1 MLTDAAKRKTLPAW
15 IREGLEKMEREKQKK
30 MERER
35 MEQEKKEAEKR
46 EQAEKEAMDDMTNDG
61 EPHVPKKSRFVSE
74 WGVSNLLWKDS
85 GAVVI

>member
-1 MLTDAAKRKTLPAW
+1 
-15 IREGLEKMEREKQKK
+15 MEREKQKK

-35 MEQEKKEAEKR
+35 IEQEKKEAEKR

-74 WGVSNLLWKDS
+74 CVVSNLSKKHY
-85 GAVVI
+85 GAMITWIFGHWFIFHEGYCINVSM

>member
-1 MLTDAAKRKTLPAW
+1 
-15 IREGLEKMEREKQKK
+15 MEREKQKK

-35 MEQEKKEAEKR
+35 IEQEKKEAEKR

-74 WGVSNLLWKDS
+74 CIVSNFSKKHY
-85 GAVVI
+85 GAIIT

>member
-35 MEQEKKEAEKR
+35 IEQEKKEAEKR

-61 EPHVPKKSRFVSE
+61 EPHVPKKSRFVSDCV
-74 WGVSNLLWKDS
+74 VSILSKKHY
-85 GAVVI
+85 GALIT

>member
-1 MLTDAAKRKTLPAW
+1 
-15 IREGLEKMEREKQKK
+15 MEREKQKK

-35 MEQEKKEAEKR
+35 IEQKKEAEKR

-74 WGVSNLLWKDS
+74 CVVSNLSQKYY
-85 GAVVI
+85 GAMIT

>member
-1 MLTDAAKRKTLPAW
+1 
-15 IREGLEKMEREKQKK
+15 

-35 MEQEKKEAEKR
+35 IEKEKKEAEKR

-74 WGVSNLLWKDS
+74 CVVSNLSKKHY
-85 GAVVI
+85 GAMIT

>member
-1 MLTDAAKRKTLPAW
+1 
-15 IREGLEKMEREKQKK
+15 

-35 MEQEKKEAEKR
+35 IEQEKKEAEKR

-74 WGVSNLLWKDS
+74 CVVSNLS
-85 GAVVI
+85 